1 MDPELLDVAADRW
14 HRRWLTAV
22 VERGREVASAPSPT
36 PAARPFNG
44 QR

>member
-14 HRRWLTAV
+14 HRRWVAAV
-22 VERGREVASAPSPT
+22 VERGREVRSAPPATMATSPF
-36 PAARPFNG
+36 RG